1 MKRWMGLVVATLM
14 MVALLAGCGGG
25 GGGADELLIGG
36 LAPLTGDVAVYG
48 TSTRKGADLAFAEI
62 NENGGVLGKQV
73 KFEVLD
79 EKGDP
84 AEAVN
89 AYNRL
94 ISSKIVALLGDVTS
108 KPTMAVAELAA
119 KDGTPMLSATASH
132 VDVTSYG
139 DNIFRVCFTDPFQ
152 GEVMA
157 VFAADSLNAKTA
169 AIIYNTSDDYS
180 QGLAESFQATAES
193 KGITIVANE
202 GYGADDKDFKAQLTK
217 IQSQNPDVVFVPE
230 YYNKDA
236 LIASQAR
243 EIGITAPLL
252 GADGW
257 DGVIGSMSEGNMDA
271 LNDCYFSNH
280 YSVEDTDPKVVSFL
294 ENYKETYNEDANAF
308 AALGYDAAYI
318 LAAAIEKAGST
329 DQEAIVKALSETD
342 YAGVTGHI
350 SYAGSGDP
358 IKSVSVTRIVDGKYT
373 LYEKVTAGE

>member
-1 MKRWMGLVVATLM
+1 MKKWMSFVVAVLLM
-14 MVALLAGCGGG
+14 VGLLAGCGGG
-25 GGGADELLIGG
+25 SSSDEMLIGG

-48 TSTRKGADLAFAEI
+48 TSARKGADLAFTEI
-62 NENGGVLGKQV
+62 NANGGVLGKQV

-94 ISSKIVALLGDVTS
+94 VSSKIVALLGDVTS

-119 KDGTPMLSATASH
+119 KDGTPMLTATASH
-132 VDVTSYG
+132 VDVTTYG

-157 VFAADSLNAKTA
+157 TFAADSLGAKTA
-169 AIIYNTSDDYS
+169 AILYNTSDDYS
-180 QGLAESFQATAES
+180 QGLSQSFKATAES
-193 KGITIVANE
+193 KGMTIVANE

-217 IQSQNPDVVFVPE
+217 IQNQNPDVLFVPE

-236 LIASQAR
+236 LITAQAR
-243 EIGITAPLL
+243 EIGIDVPIL

-280 YSVEDTDPKVVSFL
+280 YSVEDTDPTVVSFL
-294 ENYKETYNEDANAF
+294 ENYKKTYNEDANAF
-308 AALGYDAAYI
+308 AALGYDAAYV
-318 LAAAIEKAGST
+318 LANAIEKAGST
-329 DQEAIVKALSETD
+329 DKAKIVEALAATD
-342 YAGVTGHI
+342 YDGVTGHI
-350 SYAGSGDP
+350 AYDGSGDP

-373 LYEKVTAGE
+373 LYEKVTPSK